1 MQMTGE
7 QQIAAPRQEVWRALN
22 DADVLRRCIP
32 GCQSLEREADERL
45 RAVVEIKI
53 GPIGARFNGAVT
65 LSDLDPPN
73 GYTLTGEG
81 QGGTVGFAKG
91 AARVRLSDAGG
102 GTLLAYEV
110 DAQIGG
116 RLAQLGGP
124 IIDATAKQLAGKF
137 FSQFAASLG
146 APAEVAPALGKVGV
160 PAVAGVPAPRGLPIA
175 WVLAL
180 ALAALLGFLVGRGQ
194 GAAAGSDWVGISVG
208 LLVVVGAAAGF
219 LAGRRA
225 ASPVVTLDATLVAR
239 LAEIG
244 KR

>member
-7 QQIAAPRQEVWRALN
+7 QLIGAPRQAVWQALN
-22 DADVLRRCIP
+22 DADTLRRCIP
-32 GCQSLEREADERL
+32 GCQSLEREADGRL
-45 RAVVEIKI
+45 RAVVEVKI
-53 GPIGARFNGAVT
+53 GPIGARFNGVVT

-91 AARVRLSDAGG
+91 AARVRLTEESG
-102 GTLLAYEV
+102 GTRLAYKV

-124 IIDATAKQLAGKF
+124 IIDATARQLAGKF
-137 FSQFAASLG
+137 FAQFAASLG
-146 APAEVAPALGKVGV
+146 APPEVV
-160 PAVAGVPAPRGLPIA
+160 PAVGTVAASAMAGRGLPVA
-175 WVLAL
+175 WILGL

-208 LLVVVGAAAGF
+208 LLVVVAAAAGF

-225 ASPVVTLDATLVAR
+225 ASPAVTLDEALLAR

>member
-7 QQIAAPRQEVWRALN
+7 QHIAAPRNDVWRALN

-32 GCQSLEREADERL
+32 GCQSLERESEERL

-91 AARVRLSDAGG
+91 AARVRLSNVSG

-137 FSQFAASLG
+137 FSQFAASLA
-146 APAEVAPALGKVGV
+146 APAEVAPAVGKVAASAWV
-160 PAVAGVPAPRGLPIA
+160 PAQRGLPIA
-175 WVLAL
+175 WILAL
-180 ALAALLGFLVGRGQ
+180 AVAALLGFLLGRGQ
-194 GAAAGSDWVGISVG
+194 AASAGSDWVGISVG
-208 LLVVVGAAAGF
+208 LLVVVAASAGF
-219 LAGRRA
+219 LTGRRA
-225 ASPVVTLDATLVAR
+225 ASPVVTLDAALLAR

-244 KR
+244 QR